1 MKNRRV
7 NLLVLLAL
15 IPCLLFA
22 QKGEQFDTSPDTI
35 YHFID
40 SLNQAA
46 FNMKRSKVN
55 QALKLLDS
63 TKSLSIQYKYHQGL
77 STAYFNEAGIYQQN
91 GFSKRALGIYQMAQE
106 NSSRYQDSL
115 NLVKINI
122 QLASY
127 FAEEG
132 KLDEALKLDNESL
145 EISLRKGNKKEVAN
159 IKNSIGLIEIKR
171 KNYPKA
177 ESLLKEALQISV
189 KEKYI
194 YGQKKAFYNLG
205 LLARVKND
213 TATARAYFQNSL
225 SLDML
230 LNDHYGMASNNFQMA
245 EILVQQQRNS
255 DAIELAKSAYSCAV
269 LSGAYNLMTKTATLI
284 RQQYQRSGD
293 LQHTSAWQD
302 TLISVLV
309 TKNENET
316 QYASN
321 FIEIVKDK
329 ESQKLT
335 AESEKEKANQRANN
349 QLLIILVGSLM
360 LVVMA
365 LMVIITFMS
374 YRKQKY
380 LSQRL
385 TKQNAIIEEN
395 ASSLD
400 KLNKEIYSKNQ
411 LLEEDNRTKDKLLS
425 IISHDLRN
433 PITNTQ
439 TILSLINKG
448 ALTEEESKT
457 LLEQL
462 ETQYINTT
470 GLLDNLLGWLK
481 SQITGKELE
490 KTDMNVYEIMN
501 GMHLEQKIALMRKRI
516 KFINNTSSD
525 SNIMAEKEMIKII
538 FRNLITNAIKFT
550 SLDGR
555 IEISYTHD
563 DTHTYVRIKDS
574 GIGMSEEILQ
584 KVNAQKYFTRTGT
597 LQEKGSGFGLIL
609 CRDLLQKQGGVLL
622 IESAKGEGSTFTVKL
637 PIN

>member
-7 NLLVLLAL
+7 HLLILLAL

-63 TKSLSIQYKYHQGL
+63 TKNLSIQYQYHQGL
-77 STAYFNEAGIYQQN
+77 STAYFTEAGIYQQN
-91 GFSKRALGIYQMAQE
+91 GFSKRALGIYQMALE
-106 NSSRYQDSL
+106 NSSRFKDSL
-115 NLVKINI
+115 NLVRINI

-159 IKNSIGLIEIKR
+159 IKNSIGLIETKK
-171 KNYPKA
+171 KNYSRA
-177 ESLLKEALQISV
+177 EALLKEALQISL

-230 LNDHYGMASNNFQMA
+230 LNDHYGMASNNFQIA

-335 AESEKEKANQRANN
+335 AESEKEKANQRANS

-365 LMVIITFMS
+365 LMVIVTFMS

-550 SLDGR
+550 PLDGR

>member
-7 NLLVLLAL
+7 HLLVLLAL

-22 QKGEQFDTSPDTI
+22 QKGEQLDNSSDNIF
-35 YHFID
+35 HVID

-63 TKSLSIQYKYHQGL
+63 TKNLAIQYQYHQGL

-91 GFSKRALGIYQMAQE
+91 GFSKRALGIYQMALD
-106 NSSRYQDSL
+106 NSNRFQDSL
-115 NLVKINI
+115 NLVRINN
-122 QLASY
+122 QLAGY
-127 FAEEG
+127 YADEG
-132 KLDEALKLDNESL
+132 KLDEALRMSTESL
-145 EISLRKGNKKEVAN
+145 EISIRKGNKKEIAN
-159 IKNSIGLIEIKR
+159 IKNSIGLIETKR
-171 KNYPKA
+171 KNYPRA
-177 ESLLKEALQISV
+177 ESLLKEALQISL
-189 KEKYI
+189 KEKYV

-230 LNDHYGMASNNFQMA
+230 MNDHYGMASNNLQLA

-255 DAIELAKSAYSCAV
+255 EAIELAKSAYSCAV

-284 RQQYQRSGD
+284 RQQYQRMGD
-293 LQHTSAWQD
+293 LPHTSAWQD

-335 AESEKEKANQRANN
+335 AESEKEKANKRANS

-490 KTDMNVYEIMN
+490 KSDINVYELMN

-525 SNIMAEKEMIKII
+525 ANIMAEKEMIKII

-550 SLDGR
+550 PLDGR
-555 IEISYTHD
+555 IEISFTQD
-563 DTHTYVRIKDS
+563 DTYSYVHIKDS

-637 PIN
+637 PN